1 MASVVTPRRSPRLA
15 RRAELATDSIIRQYK
30 GQLAVLLDI
39 LNDLES
45 DFSNSAS
52 LAPEEWRLVN
62 EDLEEVAGLTMGLL
76 ILGSIDGFPEIRRL
90 DGGIFGRYS
99 EATYQMMDLVKLVRR
114 GDKKAATTL
123 RRINNTILNG
133 VRAIA
138 WKAVKAW

>member
-1 MASVVTPRRSPRLA
+1 MAAVVPRRSPRLA
-15 RRAELATDSIIRQYK
+15 RRAELATNPIVRQYK
-30 GQLAVLLDI
+30 SQLAVLLDI
-39 LNDLES
+39 LNDLKS

-52 LAPEEWRLVN
+52 LAPEECGWVD
-62 EDLEEVAGLTMGLL
+62 EDLEEVSALCCGLL
-76 ILGSIDGFPEIRRL
+76 ILGGVTGLPEIRRL

-99 EATYQMMDLVKLVRR
+99 EAAYQMMDLVKLVRD
-114 GDKKAATTL
+114 GDKKAITTL